1 MILELKPT
9 YILFFNLI
17 NIIARAGDDINTI
30 IVFKFIADTVILNL
44 LKNQITK
51 YPEDYLELY
60 SSILG
65 LIISITS
72 ITRDIIESMRD
83 IINIRSRKYENE
95 EDIRNFNYIFLET
108 YLEGF
113 KANGQ
118 LFFNII

>member
-1 MILELKPT
+1 MTKPT